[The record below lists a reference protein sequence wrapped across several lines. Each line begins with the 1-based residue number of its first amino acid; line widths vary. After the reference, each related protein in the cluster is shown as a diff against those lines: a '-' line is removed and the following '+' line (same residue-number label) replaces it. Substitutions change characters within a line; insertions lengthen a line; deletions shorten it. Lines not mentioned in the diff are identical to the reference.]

1 MTNGS
6 EPTTLI
12 NFGFEDPT
20 PTAQNMNRFSSF
32 KIYLKKFGY
41 YVLMM
46 MIPLLVITITTIQ
59 IKKELK
65 QLKTDFNEKINETKL
80 GLNQVMIL
88 KNGSYEDF
96 FNSKSTI
103 YMAQTKEK
111 MNFTSGQS
119 ACKMV
124 GGHMIEL
131 HEIPNDLLYYT
142 KRIATQFCDKFYTGL
157 RKEGNIWKW
166 VSTGQ
171 ILGHRKGLWNKGEPI
186 NKEGENCARVEK
198 DLKTY
203 ELNWEVNY
211 GLNDVDCSMKSNIIC
226 IKNSNE

>member
-59 IKKELK
+59 IKTELK
-65 QLKTDFNEKINETKL
+65 KLKTDFNEKINETKL

-88 KNGSYEDF
+88 KNGS
-96 FNSKSTI
+96 
-103 YMAQTKEK
+103 
-111 MNFTSGQS
+111 
-119 ACKMV
+119 
-124 GGHMIEL
+124 
-131 HEIPNDLLYYT
+131 
-142 KRIATQFCDKFYTGL
+142 
-157 RKEGNIWKW
+157 
-166 VSTGQ
+166 
-171 ILGHRKGLWNKGEPI
+171 
-186 NKEGENCARVEK
+186 
-198 DLKTY
+198 
-203 ELNWEVNY
+203 
-211 GLNDVDCSMKSNIIC
+211 
-226 IKNSNE
+226 